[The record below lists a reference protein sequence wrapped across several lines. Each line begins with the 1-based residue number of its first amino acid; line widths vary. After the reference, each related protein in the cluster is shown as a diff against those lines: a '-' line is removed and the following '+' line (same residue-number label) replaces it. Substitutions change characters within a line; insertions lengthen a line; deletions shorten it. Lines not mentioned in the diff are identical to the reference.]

1 MTIRSTYNEKE
12 LLLKLSKGD
21 PKAFQTIYELHFDAI
36 YNYLLKFTKNPAAT
50 KDLAQD
56 IFIKIWEMKEHL
68 QVETSLSA
76 YLYRMARNRALNL
89 LSRIA
94 LHDSIKDEIQHRSM
108 LGLDRPQLIDQ
119 MDWAQYEQ
127 LLHQAIRE
135 LPQQRQQTFLLC
147 RVQGK
152 TYEEAAAAMQISRH
166 TIKEHLSLAVKS
178 IKQFLKEK
186 GDIVL
191 MLALI
196 LAS

>member
-1 MTIRSTYNEKE
+1 MAIRSTYNEKE

-21 PKAFQTIYELHFDAI
+21 QKAFQTIYESHFDSI

-56 IFIKIWEMKEHL
+56 LFIKIWEMKEHL

-89 LSRIA
+89 LSQIA
-94 LHDSIKDEIQHRSM
+94 LHDTIKDEIQHRSL

-119 MDWAQYEQ
+119 MDWAQYER

-135 LPQQRQQTFLLC
+135 LPQQRQQAFLLC

-152 TYEEAAAAMQISRH
+152 TYEEAASAMQISRH

-191 MLALI
+191 MLAWI